1 MVCSDSAWQLT
12 CEAGENAG
20 SPSKQQARFIMNRPK
35 KAISLVT
42 SGIAVA
48 FLINFGK
55 QYVLS
60 NAMSVDWHVGIG
72 YGISSGGTE
81 EYNFGFINGPKESPL
96 ALSAGF
102 TIGFL
107 GK

>member
-1 MVCSDSAWQLT
+1 VCDREIYSQNDLQDPFDNVSD
-12 CEAGENAG
+12 
-20 SPSKQQARFIMNRPK
+20 PNRETV
-35 KAISLVT
+35 S
-42 SGIAVA
+42 SVA

-60 NAMSVDWHVGIG
+60 NIMTMDWHFGVG
-72 YGISSGGTE
+72 YGFSSGGE
-81 EYNFGFINGPKESPL
+81 ERYNFGYMNGPKESPI

-102 TIGFL
+102 TIGFM